1 MIDVNHFNGL
11 FREVVPKMFS
21 IEARRRKAQ
30 LVQLG
35 TFRKNAVSM
44 PQYADLDLFEVFRQ
58 FDEND
63 KGFLEPLEY
72 IQCLSNFTPLG
83 LSESEI
89 ITLALASDVDGSQR
103 IDYQE
108 FMKYF
113 KDSLYWVK
121 FNNEL

>member
-1 MIDVNHFNGL
+1 
-11 FREVVPKMFS
+11 
-21 IEARRRKAQ
+21 
-30 LVQLG
+30 
-35 TFRKNAVSM
+35 M

-72 IQCLSNFTPLG
+72 IQCLSQFRPLG
-83 LSESEI
+83 LNESEI
-89 ITLALASDVDGSQR
+89 ITIALASDVDGSQR

-113 KDSLYWVK
+113 KDSLFWVK
-121 FNNEL
+121 FNNELQQTYHEECQYTGLGSGMSAAAAGNAM